1 MDEILKKLLESDVLS
16 DETKAELQTQFKA
29 AAEAYLAEE
38 RAKLEAEVKAQLTEE
53 FVKAREE
60 LTAAVDAKVDAFL
73 TAEFDELKEDINKF
87 RDLEVEYA
95 EKLVEEKE
103 ALAKQ
108 LGEELDQLVDK
119 LDAFLEVRLDEE
131 LAELKEDI
139 DQVKR
144 LEFGRRIF
152 EAMED
157 EFKKHRAKDM
167 TSVEAELAEAKDAL
181 ADAKKRLAD
190 LERAA
195 VAEARTTKMEELLT
209 PLSGT
214 AKEQMKLILSNVA
227 TEKLDEAYKVYLSRV
242 LKESVVAATAPAAAK
257 TDDASAKVISESDKK
272 DAAASVIVTGNETAE
287 DDADA
292 TQVTEAQEPS
302 DQLSRIRKLAGLK

>member
-60 LTAAVDAKVDAFL
+60 LTSAVDAKVDAFL
-73 TAEFDELKEDINKF
+73 KAEFDELKEDINKF

-152 EAMED
+152 EAMEA

-181 ADAKKRLAD
+181 ADAKKRLSD
-190 LERAA
+190 MERAA
-195 VAEARTTKMEELLT
+195 VAEARSTKMEELLS
-209 PLSGT
+209 PLSGN
-214 AKEQMKLILSNVA
+214 AKEQMKLILSNVS

-242 LKESVVAATAPAAAK
+242 LKESVVAATAK
-257 TDDASAKVISESDKK
+257 TDAKAEVVTESKKMTKEENVVI
-272 DAAASVIVTGNETAE
+272 TGNENAE

-292 TQVTEAQEPS
+292 VQVTEAQEPS
-302 DQLSRIRKLAGLK
+302 EQLSRIRKLAGLK